1 MSAATSRNLPVS
13 DYQQDVVLMPG
24 ALDYPHC
31 SLYDR
36 RQRCRPG
43 ELNGGGDLPV
53 TQQGLRDAGAR
64 PPVPVEAEHALVVRG
79 RWRQAD
85 E

>member
-1 MSAATSRNLPVS
+1 MSALNQEPFIYYHETYSNS
-13 DYQQDVVLMPG
+13 QDQ
-24 ALDYPHC
+24 
-31 SLYDR
+31 SFS
-36 RQRCRPG
+36 CRIQWQDDGTG